1 MLEIIQVK
9 EKEKEKGDIS
19 NLCPHGLPYS
29 ACSSCT
35 D

>member
-9 EKEKEKGDIS
+9 EKEKDNIS